1 MYNTKVKTGFSEL
14 ILSWY
19 KKNSRS
25 LPWRTDKDPY
35 RIWLSEVMLQ
45 QTKVSTVIPYYKK
58 WLERFPRIQDV
69 ANADIDDVIKEWE
82 GLGYYSRSRNFFN
95 ACKIVVND
103 HRGIIPSDWATFR
116 SLPGVGDYTAAA
128 VLSIVFNHCYPVIDG
143 NVRRVMARLLSYDK
157 NVKKSFVEF
166 RVELEKLIDRNR
178 PGDFNQAMMEL
189 GSLVC
194 KKSKPECS
202 ACPINQFCKSYNNGT
217 VDQFPIINKKKTRPH
232 NTVVAGIIWQKENFF
247 IQKRPYNGLLG
258 GLWEF
263 PGGKVKKGEKL
274 HEALIREIHE
284 ETGLSVFVEKKV
296 GSIDHEYSHFSI
308 TLHLF
313 NCRLSNN
320 IQKRKL
326 SKSQRWISPKTY
338 SQYPFPKANHK
349 LFSILESQSWNNN
362 L

>member
-1 MYNTKVKTGFSEL
+1 MNNVTFSEL

-19 KKNSRS
+19 KHNSRN
-25 LPWRTDKDPY
+25 LPWRTEKDPY

-45 QTKVSTVIPYYKK
+45 QTRVSTVIPYYKK
-58 WLERFPRIQDV
+58 WLKRFPSIQDV

-82 GLGYYSRSRNFFN
+82 GLGYYSRCRNFFT
-95 ACKIVVND
+95 ACTIVVNEY
-103 HRGIIPSDWATFR
+103 RGIIPRDWSTFR
-116 SLPGVGDYTAAA
+116 SLPGVGDYTATA
-128 VLSIVFNHCYPVIDG
+128 VLSIVFNYCSPVIDG
-143 NVRRVMARLLSYDK
+143 NVCRVMARLLSYDK
-157 NVKKSFVEF
+157 NVNNGILEF
-166 RVELEKLIDRNR
+166 RLELEKLIDKNQ

-194 KKSKPECS
+194 KKSKPECY
-202 ACPINQFCKSYNNGT
+202 ACPISQFCKSYNDGT
-217 VDQFPIINKKKTRPH
+217 VEKFPIISRKKTRPH
-232 NTVVAGIIWQKENFF
+232 NTIVAGIIWHKKKFF

-263 PGGKVKKGEKL
+263 PGGKVKKGENL
-274 HEALIREIHE
+274 SEALIREIHE

-296 GSIDHEYSHFSI
+296 GSINHEYSHFSI

-313 NCRLSNN
+313 NCRLPNN
-320 IQKRKL
+320 LKKGEP
-326 SKSQRWISPKTY
+326 SESQRWISPRTY

-349 LFSILESQSWNNN
+349 LFSILESQSWNDN